1 MLIVHWTPAGEG
13 KVAQFPGVPNR
24 HGPAQDSSHHTESK
38 TLMPAAHV
46 KPSENKKLSANFM
59 DQDVPDCSAN

>member
-1 MLIVHWTPAGEG
+1 MLIAHWTPVGEG
-13 KVAQFPGVPNR
+13 KVAHFCGSPTDTALHKIR
-24 HGPAQDSSHHTESK
+24 HHTESK

-46 KPSENKKLSANFM
+46 KPRENKKLSANFM